1 MREASRA
8 ERTLRDAEWRPD
20 RASAEAARGCIRFR
34 QEPDTRTGV
43 SSLDTP
49 AMDESYSIRGDLT
62 TPQSILPRGIFAA
75 PAIGLDEAQR
85 LDRITECR
93 RLDRARWSTH
103 GSLATSRAD
112 VRTATLGLLATLGP
126 FGHALGACYRSL
138 ITDVVMLPC
147 GRPLLELTVRLQ

>member
-49 AMDESYSIRGDLT
+49 AMHESYSIRGDLT
-62 TPQSILPRGIFAA
+62 TPQSILPPGI
-75 PAIGLDEAQR
+75 PRCKLHNTGGAQTPR
-85 LDRITECR
+85 TG
-93 RLDRARWSTH
+93 STGSSSATWPGCVTSAQTPNGS
-103 GSLATSRAD
+103 GSLD
-112 VRTATLGLLATLGP
+112 
-126 FGHALGACYRSL
+126 
-138 ITDVVMLPC
+138 
-147 GRPLLELTVRLQ
+147 GRWPRLWLSA

>member
-49 AMDESYSIRGDLT
+49 AMHESYSIRGDLT
-62 TPQSILPRGIFAA
+62 TPQSILPPGIVAA
-75 PAIGLDEAQR
+75 PPIGPGASLR
-85 LDRITECR
+85 LDRI
-93 RLDRARWSTH
+93 AQ
-103 GSLATSRAD
+103 GD
-112 VRTATLGLLATLGP
+112 VAGLRHLGP
-126 FGHALGACYRSL
+126 DAERQRLARRQMAAA
-138 ITDVVMLPC
+138 VVE
-147 GRPLLELTVRLQ
+147 GVERVE